1 MWQTKYASAVPKNL
15 GVGVSFGP
23 CSEDYFLSWRPQ
35 SVSILI
41 GQPKL
46 FLFHKVQKI
55 GLSYRF
61 LFRKQICSVN
71 KKAEIVN
78 LRVRRPKQPTDYS
91 NFFQD
96 GSLAWE
102 ALDYLLN
109 EERVT
114 DVQLEQKTYHGYH
127 TEEGKKE
134 KAEKEAKIKKDKK
147 KSKKKV
153 KKEPKKKKDEL

>member
-1 MWQTKYASAVPKNL
+1 MLPNVEFEGL
-15 GVGVSFGP
+15 
-23 CSEDYFLSWRPQ
+23 DLYFRDCRLR
-35 SVSILI
+35 
-41 GQPKL
+41 
-46 FLFHKVQKI
+46 
-55 GLSYRF
+55 YR
-61 LFRKQICSVN
+61 
-71 KKAEIVN
+71 
-78 LRVRRPKQPTDYS
+78 TYYS

-153 KKEPKKKKDEL
+153 KKEQKKKKDEL

>member
-1 MWQTKYASAVPKNL
+1 MNL
-15 GVGVSFGP
+15 
-23 CSEDYFLSWRPQ
+23 YFYL
-35 SVSILI
+35 
-41 GQPKL
+41 
-46 FLFHKVQKI
+46 
-55 GLSYRF
+55 
-61 LFRKQICSVN
+61 
-71 KKAEIVN
+71 
-78 LRVRRPKQPTDYS
+78 
-91 NFFQD
+91 FQD